1 MPRANPET
9 RLGTGSRYEIA
20 NGVESYSYSNSWTAY
35 ARYYSSVNSPGFHS
49 LKAREL
55 PANPHSV
62 SIEEKSDN
70 QLTVSDT
77 IVWDNDAIPNNTL
90 IRVQDSGESYAYPD
104 DYSSDLSNG
113 YALALNQAL
122 SNMKDMKV
130 NLAQAFGERKQTVN
144 MIGNTAT
151 RLAGAFRSLRKFD
164 IHGTARALGV
174 ELSARKVKRLGKN
187 QRASKGDG
195 FLFASNSWLEY
206 KFGWLPLLSDV
217 RGAAEALAKYHA
229 SDYSV
234 GSASGKH
241 HFANQYIY
249 KIPIG
254 VTGSIART
262 STVEVT
268 TRVKFR
274 FRTKDG
280 LFNESPNMGLSDPL
294 LLAWELLPYSFV
306 VDWFLPVGDYLGN
319 LTASNGLQ
327 FLSGT
332 RSTLTK
338 EEGTT
343 SIGQS
348 YGGDLGSG
356 IQTVTKAGGNWRRY
370 TQYSRGIYYDFP
382 GPALPV
388 VKNPFSVNHVITGIA
403 LLTQAFRR

>member
-1 MPRANPET
+1 MPRLNPET
-9 RLGTGSRYEIA
+9 KYSQGGRYEIV
-20 NGVESYSYSNSWTAY
+20 NGVQNYSYQNSWKSY
-35 ARYYSSVNSPGFHS
+35 ERYYSSTNSPGFHS
-49 LKAREL
+49 LKSREL
-55 PANPHSV
+55 PANPHFM

-70 QLTVSDT
+70 AATVYDQ
-77 IVWDNDAIPNNTL
+77 IIWDNPMIPNNVV
-90 IRVQDSGESYAYPD
+90 IRVEDFGESYAYPD

-113 YALALNQAL
+113 YAIALNKAL

-144 MIGNTAT
+144 MIGSTAT
-151 RLAGAFRSLRKFD
+151 RLAGAFRCLRKFD
-164 IHGTARALGV
+164 YLGCASSLGV
-174 ELSARKVKRLGKN
+174 NLSNRKKKRLQKN
-187 QRASKGDG
+187 VRRYKNDG
-195 FLFASNSWLEY
+195 HLFAANSWLEY

-217 RGAAEALAKYHA
+217 RGAAESIAKYH
-229 SDYSV
+229 STDFSV
-234 GSASGKH
+234 GSASGTHQFNKSWS
-241 HFANQYIY
+241 Y

-254 VTGSIART
+254 TIGSLNRV
-262 STVEVT
+262 SSVSVS

-280 LFNESPNMGLSDPL
+280 LFNDVPNMGLSDPL

-343 SIGQS
+343 TSGKS
-348 YGGDLGSG
+348 YGGDLGPG
-356 IQTVTKAGGNWRRY
+356 LQTYRRTGY
-370 TQYSRGIYYDFP
+370 NHRKYVAYARGIYYDFP
-382 GPALPV
+382 GPAFPP

-403 LLTQAFRR
+403 LLVQAFRR